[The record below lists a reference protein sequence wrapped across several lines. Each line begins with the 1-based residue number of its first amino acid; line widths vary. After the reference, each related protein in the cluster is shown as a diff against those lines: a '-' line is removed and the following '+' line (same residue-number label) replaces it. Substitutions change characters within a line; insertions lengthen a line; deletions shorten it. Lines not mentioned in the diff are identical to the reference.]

1 MENEKKQRRSYIKM
15 ATSDTTPVI
24 ESKQENER
32 ESEGEREREEGDLRW
47 IARLKR
53 KWENAEIVYR
63 NAPHFTCSTLI
74 ALRSISI
81 KTNGNFAII

>member
-15 ATSDTTPVI
+15 ATSDTTQVI
-24 ESKQENER
+24 ESKRER
-32 ESEGEREREEGDLRW
+32 ERAREREREEGDLRW

>member
-15 ATSDTTPVI
+15 ATSDTTQVI
-24 ESKQENER
+24 ESKQAR
-32 ESEGEREREEGDLRW
+32 ERERGGRRELRW

-63 NAPHFTCSTLI
+63 NAPHFTCSNLI